1 MNLEA
6 LVLCRTG
13 AVRKNN
19 EDAALAYWERGR
31 GLFLVADGMGGYA
44 EGERASGCIAERMRE
59 WWLGLEPAR
68 YAGCEELVFE
78 EAKHV
83 LDRANEEIYRSTA
96 NGHICGSTVVLL
108 LVWEKK
114 SFLLSV
120 GDSRCYLLPGGLFG
134 GTLVRLTRDDVWENS
149 AAAAGVRQK
158 ENHPDYGKL
167 TNAVGIG
174 TGVRYTA
181 CTDRPKAGGV
191 YLLCSDGIHKYCA
204 EETIQSSLR
213 AAAGGNL
220 QKAMGILERE
230 VIRNGAKDNYS
241 AVIVRVKKGN
251 V

>member
-1 MNLEA
+1 ME
-6 LVLCRTG
+6 
-13 AVRKNN
+13 
-19 EDAALAYWERGR
+19 
-31 GLFLVADGMGGYA
+31 
-44 EGERASGCIAERMRE
+44 
-59 WWLGLEPAR
+59 LEPAR

-83 LDRANEEIYRSTA
+83 LERANEEIYRSTA

-134 GTLVRLTRDDVWENS
+134 GSLVRLTRDDVWENS

-181 CTDRPKAGGV
+181 CTDLVDCTLRWRRRRG
-191 YLLCSDGIHKYCA
+191 
-204 EETIQSSLR
+204 ESLR
-213 AAAGGNL
+213 RYGAVHRIFGCINSKGTSSRC
-220 QKAMGILERE
+220 RE
-230 VIRNGAKDNYS
+230 DW
-241 AVIVRVKKGN
+241 
-251 V
+251 